1 MNLLDDTP
9 VVPGDV
15 RAAFAHANEAR
26 QVLNDAEADLQS
38 WQPNFEPIH
47 SSAGGMGA
55 NLMPGLPTGSED
67 NTTATTTGPSS
78 TIGEPQ
84 SVVAS
89 EDVET
94 HRAEKS
100 VPQGGHLAEATGT
113 AEEAGANT
121 TAHTATTA

>member
-15 RAAFAHANEAR
+15 RPAFANANEAR
-26 QVLNDAEADLQS
+26 QVLNDAEADLQN

-55 NLMPGLPTGSED
+55 KLMPGIPTGSED
-67 NTTATTTGPSS
+67 NMTTTSTTGPSS
-78 TIGEPQ
+78 TVGEPQ
-84 SVVAS
+84 SVIAS

-94 HRAEKS
+94 RRAEKS

-113 AEEAGANT
+113 AEETGHTT
-121 TAHTATTA
+121 TATAA